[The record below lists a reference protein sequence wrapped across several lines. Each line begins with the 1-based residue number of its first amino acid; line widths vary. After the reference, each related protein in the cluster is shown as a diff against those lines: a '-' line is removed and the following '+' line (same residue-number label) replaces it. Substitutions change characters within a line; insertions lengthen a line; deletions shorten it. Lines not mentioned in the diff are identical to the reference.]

1 MRPFIVRPTR
11 FTIQREDKSLYDDST
26 THVEIR
32 DDGAGEF
39 LAIKQDGEHLG
50 KGEVT
55 FDSDEIQ
62 VLFEAIES
70 GRKGL
75 RGELE

>member
-1 MRPFIVRPTR
+1 MKDFILRSTR
-11 FTIQREDKSLYDDST
+11 FTIQHKDKPLYDGST